1 MKLFSFN
8 EKSVLNSSLLRR
20 LNELLFVCII
30 LLGLS
35 NKTCFEI
42 SFWCVVVMPIA
53 VSILSTYGFNV
64 IIKNTHFYEWDYSER
79 CKKKRFLVKYV
90 TMLSFISAMFSA
102 SVLIAYLSLSFEMKF
117 AGHIMFILPVL
128 FFGFNLPNIPSLY
141 FPVFENELTLGYEI
155 QHKPNNWKEDGE
167 EIKNSDEVKEIMRRD
182 WGVNI

>member
-1 MKLFSFN
+1 
-8 EKSVLNSSLLRR
+8 
-20 LNELLFVCII
+20 
-30 LLGLS
+30 
-35 NKTCFEI
+35 
-42 SFWCVVVMPIA
+42 
-53 VSILSTYGFNV
+53 
-64 IIKNTHFYEWDYSER
+64 
-79 CKKKRFLVKYV
+79 
-90 TMLSFISAMFSA
+90 
-102 SVLIAYLSLSFEMKF
+102 MKF